1 MREKRGVVCDREENK
16 IKWFIEVKVE
26 EDIINVG
33 ASFLLGK
40 KKNSNNTYSI
50 NISQYIYAWY
60 I

>member
-40 KKNSNNTYSI
+40 KNKITQTI
-50 NISQYIYAWY
+50 HTV
-60 I
+60 